1 MCLVFGIILDP
12 VTAVVN
18 IRVLQFREIF
28 ASTIIQVHTVVIH
41 FYNSFFVTKISR
53 NRTTAGIYLIK

>member
-18 IRVLQFREIF
+18 IRVLQFHEIF
-28 ASTIIQVHTVVIH
+28 ASTIIQVHTVVIPFIFIIH
-41 FYNSFFVTKISR
+41 F
-53 NRTTAGIYLIK
+53 L